1 MLKMLGL
8 LLLLEGQDSLEA
20 ARGCVV
26 LLVFAFLGKE
36 ILIQHAQVGREG
48 RREDGVNLGSCQ
60 SRH

>member
-1 MLKMLGL
+1 MLGL

-20 ARGCVV
+20 AGGCVV

-48 RREDGVNLGSCQ
+48 GRTT
-60 SRH
+60 